1 MHYEC
6 DAQPRMND
14 SIVVRLVVAAVAGL
28 AVGLERE
35 WSGHATGPN
44 PRFAGL
50 RTFFLLGIVGGVA
63 GWLAALE
70 SVGAVAIGVALLV
83 AGAAL
88 VVTAYLLTAR
98 RGGET
103 VEATTEVAALSVL
116 ALGTLAGFGY
126 LIVASGAAAVIVLAL
141 SEKKRLRAA
150 VTRIGEAELRA
161 ALQFAVLALVILPLL
176 PNQSYGPLGGIQPR
190 ALWTVVLIFT
200 GLNFVGY
207 LARKAVGPARGYGVT
222 GILGGLVSSTA
233 VTFQFARMSRQD
245 RALGTGLAI
254 GVIGASTVLLP
265 RVLLVS
271 AVLNHLV
278 AIALIPFVLPAFIV
292 GAAVTTI
299 AVWRQERPQKTRTEE
314 SFESPLRLW
323 SAIKMTLAFQL
334 SLMAITLVRDTL
346 GARGVIASAALLGLT
361 DMDAL
366 TLSMNRLGSTQEL
379 IVLAARAITVGVVAN
394 SVLKTALVLA
404 LGTGTF
410 RRFAALGLSALMIAA
425 AASLWLFW

>member
-1 MHYEC
+1 VHYES
-6 DAQPRMND
+6 DAPQPVND

-35 WSGHATGPN
+35 WSGHATGPH

-50 RTFFLLGIVGGVA
+50 RTFFLLGTLGGVA
-63 GWLAALE
+63 GWLAASE

-98 RGGET
+98 PGGET

-126 LIVASGAAAVIVLAL
+126 ITVAGGAAAVIVLAL

-176 PNQSYGPLGGIQPR
+176 PNQSYGPFGGIQPR
-190 ALWTVVLIFT
+190 ALWTVVLLFT

-233 VTFQFARMSRQD
+233 VTFQFSRMSRED
-245 RALGTGLAI
+245 PALGPGLAI

-265 RVLLVS
+265 RVVLVS

-278 AIALIPFVLPAFIV
+278 AIALVPFLLPAFIV
-292 GAAVTTI
+292 GAAITTI
-299 AVWRQERPQKTRTEE
+299 AVWRQSRTEKARKE
-314 SFESPLRLW
+314 EAFESPLKLW

-334 SLMAITLVRDTL
+334 SLTVIAFVRDTL
-346 GARGVIASAALLGLT
+346 GASGVIASAALLGLT

-379 IVLAARAITVGVVAN
+379 IDLAARAITVGVLAN
-394 SVLKTALVLA
+394 SVLKTVLVLV
-404 LGTGTF
+404 LGTGMF
-410 RRFAALGLSALMIAA
+410 RRFAALGLSALTVATGIT
-425 AASLWLFW
+425 LWLLW

>member
-1 MHYEC
+1 
-6 DAQPRMND
+6 MND

-35 WSGHATGPN
+35 WSGHATGPS

-50 RTFFLLGIVGGVA
+50 RTFFLLGTVGGIA
-63 GWLAALE
+63 GWLASSE
-70 SVGAVAIGVALLV
+70 TMGAVAIGVALLV

-98 RGGET
+98 PGGET
-103 VEATTEVAALSVL
+103 VEATTEVAALCVL

-150 VTRIGEAELRA
+150 VARIGEAELRA

-176 PNQSYGPLGGIQPR
+176 PNRSYGPLGGIQPR

-233 VTFQFARMSRQD
+233 VAFQFARMSRQD

-254 GVIGASTVLLP
+254 GVIGASTVLIP
-265 RVLLVS
+265 RVVLVS

-278 AIALIPFVLPAFIV
+278 AIALIPFLLPAFV
-292 GAAVTTI
+292 VEATI
-299 AVWRQERPQKTRTEE
+299 TAIAMWRHARTEKTKSDE
-314 SFESPLRLW
+314 VIESPLKLW
-323 SAIKMTLAFQL
+323 SAIRMALAFQL
-334 SLMAITLVRDTL
+334 SLMAIAFVRDTL
-346 GARGVIASAALLGLT
+346 GARGIIASAALLGLT
-361 DMDAL
+361 DMDSL

-379 IVLAARAITVGVVAN
+379 VVLAARAITVGVLSN
-394 SVLKTALVLA
+394 SVLKTVLVLA
-404 LGTGTF
+404 LGTGPF
-410 RRFAALGLSALMIAA
+410 RRFAAIGLSALTIATA
-425 AASLWLFW
+425 AGLWLFW